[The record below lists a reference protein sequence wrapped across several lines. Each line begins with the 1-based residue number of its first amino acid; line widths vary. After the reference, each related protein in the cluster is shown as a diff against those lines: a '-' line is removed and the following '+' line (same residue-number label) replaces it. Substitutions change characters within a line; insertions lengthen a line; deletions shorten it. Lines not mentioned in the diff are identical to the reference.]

1 MSIAAG
7 IECGH
12 LQRTRI
18 ALSDVGAEFPC
29 LTCADI
35 SECLD
40 LLPVQRMA
48 PALEELLS
56 VLSEDIGDFRPMFF
70 HF

>member
-1 MSIAAG
+1 MSVAAG
-7 IECGH
+7 VECNH
-12 LQRTRI
+12 LLRTRI
-18 ALSDVGAEFPC
+18 ALSNMGAEFPR
-29 LTCADI
+29 LTCTDI

-48 PALEELLS
+48 PACKEFLS
-56 VLSEDIGDFRPMFF
+56 VLSEDIGDFRPMFT